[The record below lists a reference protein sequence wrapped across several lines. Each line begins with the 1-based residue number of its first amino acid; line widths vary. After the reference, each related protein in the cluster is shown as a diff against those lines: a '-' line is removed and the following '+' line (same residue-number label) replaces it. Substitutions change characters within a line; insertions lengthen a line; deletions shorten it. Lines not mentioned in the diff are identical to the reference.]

1 MKSLIIRGSA
11 VALPLFLTCVG
22 IFAADDKKPAP
33 KAAAPAKA
41 TPAARGPAAA
51 GAAGRGAAPAASGRG
66 AAPAAAGRGAAPGV
80 AGRGGAPAAGRAGAP
95 AGRAGAPVG
104 RGAGPAVGG
113 RGAAPGREVHM
124 AGGGTARLGAHG
136 EVREAHVRGMDIHRG
151 PNGNRRI
158 VAERAD
164 HSRVFAERGG
174 RGYVQRP
181 YMYHG
186 REFGHRTYYVNGRA
200 YDRFYNRYPYRGVY
214 LDVYAPARFYPTP
227 FYGWAYNPWV
237 APVPYAWG
245 FVGNPWAVYY
255 GGFFTP
261 YPVYPSASF
270 WLTDYMISTTLAA
283 AYEAQVAAAAGAAPP
298 PPAGPPAALTPEV
311 KQLVA
316 AEVQRQLALENS
328 EAAQNARNVDP
339 DPQSSGI
346 ARMLSDNQPHVFI
359 AHADLDLTDATGTEC
374 FVTQGDVL
382 QMVAPPPPAATA
394 AQLVVLGTKGQ
405 DCRKGAAVNVQLT
418 DLQDM
423 QNHMRETIDS
433 GLGEMQSKAG
443 KGLPALP
450 ASANA
455 APVTAAFA
463 AGAPPPDPDAA
474 KEINAQ
480 VQAADSAEKEV
491 VAQGGPSAS
500 DATPAALAPPPPP
513 PAADVDLTGKSID
526 EVKQIRGEPKTS
538 TKSGTKTIFVYPDM
552 KVIFTNG
559 KVTDIQ

>member
-1 MKSLIIRGSA
+1 
-11 VALPLFLTCVG
+11 
-22 IFAADDKKPAP
+22 
-33 KAAAPAKA
+33 
-41 TPAARGPAAA
+41 
-51 GAAGRGAAPAASGRG
+51 
-66 AAPAAAGRGAAPGV
+66 
-80 AGRGGAPAAGRAGAP
+80 
-95 AGRAGAPVG
+95 
-104 RGAGPAVGG
+104 
-113 RGAAPGREVHM
+113 M
-124 AGGGTARLGAHG
+124 AGGGSARLGAHG

-200 YDRFYNRYPYRGVY
+200 YDRFYNRYPYRGVD

-255 GGFFTP
+255 GGYFTP

-298 PPAGPPAALTPEV
+298 PPPAPPAALTPEV

-316 AEVQRQLALENS
+316 AEVQKQLALENS
-328 EAAQNARNVDP
+328 EAAQNARNADP

-394 AQLVVLGTKGQ
+394 AQLVVLGTKAQ
-405 DCRKGAAVNVQLT
+405 DCRKGAAVTVQLT

-423 QNHMRETIDS
+423 QNHMRETIDA

-450 ASANA
+450 AAAAA

-463 AGAPPPDPDAA
+463 ASAPPPDPDAA

-480 VQAADSAEKEV
+480 VQAADQAEKEV
-491 VAQGGPSAS
+491 VAQGGPSAA
-500 DATPAALAPPPPP
+500 DTAPAAIAPPPPP
-513 PAADVDLTGKSID
+513 PPADVDVTGMTVEQVVAAKGQPKSII
-526 EVKQIRGEPKTS
+526 KAGA
-538 TKSGTKTIFVYPDM
+538 KTIYVYDGY
-552 KVIFTNG
+552 KITFANG
-559 KVTDIQ
+559 KVTGIE